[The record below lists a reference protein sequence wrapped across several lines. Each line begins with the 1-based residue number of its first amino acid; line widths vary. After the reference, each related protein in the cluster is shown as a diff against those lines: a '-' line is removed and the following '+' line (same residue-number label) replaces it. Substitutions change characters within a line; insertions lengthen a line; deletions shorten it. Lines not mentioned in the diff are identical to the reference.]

1 MLEFLEQHFGAA
13 IHAAGSVYIVLG
25 ILLMTFKVPNT
36 PDYAPYRLSK
46 KLLALSLWLTS
57 ANVYLWLFTFT
68 GNWNANNPWVACF
81 DIIFYYAISIT
92 LTFSFSN
99 LLDRKYICKQRC
111 ITTLTKFGI
120 TTLIAISS
128 QLEALKEYQTWL
140 LLIALLGLIEYF
152 TRFLFYFRKMYARSG
167 EIFDNY
173 FSNDKRHFISWI
185 KRSLSLLYL
194 LGVIA
199 ILTINTGAIIN
210 WLFQVY
216 IISVM
221 VYTAISFIN
230 YAAEYGTLQKAD
242 TEEDVSEGRDET
254 ETRNRMAQGNLETA
268 ENAASSLAIASSQA
282 IANSS
287 LTIASPQAM
296 ANSQAMAQQTNQ
308 NYMENLKPRVV
319 AWVDAKEYL
328 KEQFTIEDLAL
339 TLGTNKYYLSRFI
352 KDNYDMNFSNWIS
365 SLRLEEAKRLM
376 LSDNEMKLEDIAFA
390 VGFSSLSYFSKVFAR
405 LEGATPSVWL
415 RERMR

>member
-1 MLEFLEQHFGAA
+1 M
-13 IHAAGSVYIVLG
+13 
-25 ILLMTFKVPNT
+25 
-36 PDYAPYRLSK
+36 
-46 KLLALSLWLTS
+46 
-57 ANVYLWLFTFT
+57 
-68 GNWNANNPWVACF
+68 ACF

-99 LLDRKYICKQRC
+99 LLDRKYICKRRC

-128 QLEALKEYQTWL
+128 QLEILKEYQTWL

-173 FSNDKRHFISWI
+173 FSNNKRHFISWI

-210 WLFQVY
+210 WLFQGY

-242 TEEDVSEGRDET
+242 TEEEVPVDSYTDSEIESKT
-254 ETRNRMAQGNLETA
+254 IRNTQTA
-268 ENAASSLAIASSQA
+268 EKSPEGTAFSKAMASTQA
-282 IANSS
+282 MTNS
-287 LTIASPQAM
+287 PHAM
-296 ANSQAMAQQTNQ
+296 ANSLAMSQQTNQ

-319 AWVDAKEYL
+319 AWVDAKKYL

-352 KDNYDMNFSNWIS
+352 KDNYDMNFSHWVS

-390 VGFSSLSYFSKVFAR
+390 VGFSSLSYFSKVFTR

>member
-13 IHAAGSVYIVLG
+13 IHAAGSIYIVLG
-25 ILLMTFKVPNT
+25 ILLMSFKVPNT

-68 GNWNANNPWVACF
+68 GNWNADNPWVACF

-99 LLDRKYICKQRC
+99 LLDRKYICKRRC
-111 ITTLTKFGI
+111 INTFTKFGI
-120 TTLIAISS
+120 TTLFAFSS

-140 LLIALLGLIEYF
+140 LLAALLGLIEYF
-152 TRFLFYFRKMYARSG
+152 TRFMFYFKKTYARSG

-173 FSNDKRHFISWI
+173 FSTDKRHFISWI
-185 KRSLSLLYL
+185 KRSLMLLYL

-210 WLFQVY
+210 WLFQGY

-221 VYTAISFIN
+221 VYASISFIN

-242 TEEDVSEGRDET
+242 TEEDASEYCDKTGRKI
-254 ETRNRMAQGNLETA
+254 AQGNIETTA
-268 ENAASSLAIASSQA
+268 PTASLSKLSSIISSTDMAS
-282 IANSS
+282 
-287 LTIASPQAM
+287 TQAM
-296 ANSQAMAQQTNQ
+296 TQQTNQ

-319 AWVDAKEYL
+319 AWVEAKKYL
-328 KEQFTIEDLAL
+328 KEQFTIEDLAIA
-339 TLGTNKYYLSRFI
+339 LGTNKYYLSRFI

-365 SLRLEEAKRLM
+365 SLRLEEAKKLM
-376 LSDNEMKLEDIAFA
+376 LSDKEMKLEDIAFA
-390 VGFSSLSYFSKVFAR
+390 VGFSSLSYFSKVFTR
-405 LEGATPSVWL
+405 LEGSTPSVWL

>member
-13 IHAAGSVYIVLG
+13 IHAAGSIYIVLG
-25 ILLMTFKVPNT
+25 ILLMSFKVPNT
-36 PDYAPYRLSK
+36 ADYAPYRLSK

-68 GNWNANNPWVACF
+68 GNWNANDPWVACF

-99 LLDRKYICKQRC
+99 LLDRKYICKRRC

-120 TTLIAISS
+120 TTLFALSS

-152 TRFLFYFRKMYARSG
+152 TRFMFYFKKTYARSG

-210 WLFQVY
+210 WLFQGY

-221 VYTAISFIN
+221 VYASISFIN

-242 TEEDVSEGRDET
+242 TEEDASKDSENEIGRII
-254 ETRNRMAQGNLETA
+254 AQEALETA
-268 ENAASSLAIASSQA
+268 ETSGSSQVKQP
-282 IANSS
+282 SS
-287 LTIASPQAM
+287 IPSAKAMTSTQAM
-296 ANSQAMAQQTNQ
+296 AEQTNQ

-319 AWVDAKEYL
+319 AWVDAKKYL

-352 KDNYDMNFSNWIS
+352 KDNYDMNFSHWVS

-390 VGFSSLSYFSKVFAR
+390 VGFSSLSYFSKVFTR

>member
-13 IHAAGSVYIVLG
+13 IHAAGSIYIVLG
-25 ILLMTFKVPNT
+25 ILLMSFKVPNT

-57 ANVYLWLFTFT
+57 ANVYLWLFSFT

-99 LLDRKYICKQRC
+99 LLDRKYICKRRC
-111 ITTLTKFGI
+111 INTFTKFGI
-120 TTLIAISS
+120 TTLFAISS

-140 LLIALLGLIEYF
+140 LLAALLGLIEYF
-152 TRFLFYFRKMYARSG
+152 TRFMFYFRKMYARSG

-173 FSNDKRHFISWI
+173 FSTDKRHFISWI
-185 KRSLSLLYL
+185 KRSLMLLYL

-210 WLFQVY
+210 WLFQGY

-221 VYTAISFIN
+221 VYASISFIN

-242 TEEDVSEGRDET
+242 TEEDASEYGDET
-254 ETRNRMAQGNLETA
+254 DRKIAQENIEKTATTASQSKLSSIISSTDMAST
-268 ENAASSLAIASSQA
+268 
-282 IANSS
+282 
-287 LTIASPQAM
+287 QAM
-296 ANSQAMAQQTNQ
+296 TQQTSQ

-319 AWVDAKEYL
+319 AWVEAKKYL
-328 KEQFTIEDLAL
+328 KEQFTIEDLAIA
-339 TLGTNKYYLSRFI
+339 LGTNKYYLSRFI

-365 SLRLEEAKRLM
+365 SLRLEEAKKLM
-376 LSDNEMKLEDIAFA
+376 LSDKEMKLEDIAFA
-390 VGFSSLSYFSKVFAR
+390 VGFSSLSYFSKVFSR
-405 LEGATPSVWL
+405 LESTTPSVWL

>member
-13 IHAAGSVYIVLG
+13 IHAAGSIYIVLG
-25 ILLMTFKVPNT
+25 IVLMCFKVPGT

-68 GNWNANNPWVACF
+68 GNWNANDPWVACF

-99 LLDRKYICKQRC
+99 LLDRNYITKRRC
-111 ITTLTKFGI
+111 ITSLTKFGI

-128 QLEALKEYQTWL
+128 QLEVLKEYQQWL

-152 TRFLFYFRKMYARSG
+152 TKFMIYFRKTYARSG
-167 EIFDNY
+167 ELFDNY
-173 FSNDKRHFISWI
+173 FSTDKRHFISWI
-185 KRSLSLLYL
+185 KHSLSLLYL

-199 ILTINTGAIIN
+199 ILTINTGAIVN

-242 TEEDVSEGRDET
+242 TEP
-254 ETRNRMAQGNLETA
+254 TA
-268 ENAASSLAIASSQA
+268 EEAQIKADLEGKTKPKMMTSQA
-282 IANSS
+282 TGEQATNTQATGTHPQKEGAQPTNANY
-287 LTIASPQAM
+287 A
-296 ANSQAMAQQTNQ
+296 
-308 NYMENLKPRVV
+308 YMENLKPRVV
-319 AWVDAKEYL
+319 AWIGSKNYL
-328 KEQFTIEDLAL
+328 KEQFTIEDLAAL
-339 TLGTNKYYLSRFI
+339 LATNKYYLSRFI
-352 KDNYDMNFSNWIS
+352 KENYDMNFSTWIS

-376 LSDNEMKLEDIAFA
+376 QSDKNMKLEDIAFA
-390 VGFSSLSYFSKVFAR
+390 VGFSSLSYFSKVFSR
-405 LEGATPSVWL
+405 LEGTTPSAWL